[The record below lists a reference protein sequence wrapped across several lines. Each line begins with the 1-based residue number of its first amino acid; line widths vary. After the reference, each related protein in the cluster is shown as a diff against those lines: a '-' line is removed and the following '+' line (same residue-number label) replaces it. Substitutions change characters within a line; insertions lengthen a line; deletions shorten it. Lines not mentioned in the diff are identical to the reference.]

1 MTHPFLLSS
10 ISLHSKRLQVLFY
23 YFQQKSEIKQYKHQQ
38 LVHVVMAAMQHKQ
51 ISSHLQEAMRAT
63 SIFSNMPDYC
73 WLLAKTNH
81 GLVVDTDA

>member
-1 MTHPFLLSS
+1 
-10 ISLHSKRLQVLFY
+10 
-23 YFQQKSEIKQYKHQQ
+23 
-38 LVHVVMAAMQHKQ
+38 MAAMQHKQ

-81 GLVVDTDA
+81 GLVVDNDA